1 MKKKEIPKE
10 IQDLLLAVV
19 RDCEME
25 DDAVRE
31 RQIRTWKRLKL
42 TWEGFTKVWYSEVA
56 HDWRIYNET
65 QDQDTDQ
72 AYYDKPINVFRAYL
86 ESIIA
91 ALSIIIPPLKCFP
104 DDADNPL
111 DLATAKAGDKICELV
126 YRHNDVSLLWLHAL
140 FIFVTEGMIAC
151 YSYPKSDD
159 KYGTYEDKQ
168 YEDITEEH
176 DVTTCSLCGSTIE
189 DNVVDPLADAQ
200 LDGANIGG
208 DIPQSEMMQPGME
221 MLQAPPMQTTGMLA
235 DQSGMMPPAEIP
247 QDPNQGV
254 VNQDLINQELD
265 EFQPGNEDV
274 ELHNALINEN
284 QELCPACM
292 EMMDPVRKREQ
303 FITTRLVGITKH
315 PKSRICMEVYGG
327 LSVKIPN
334 YARTQLECP
343 YLLFSREVN
352 YAVAMDKYG
361 FKDKKDLNKKIGS
374 GNSPGGYDQYEQ
386 WGRLSPQYQGE
397 YPTNV
402 VTEKMCWLRPSS
414 FNMLGDEDDIKKLKK
429 LYPDGVKVTKVN
441 DEFADACNESLDDC
455 WTLSQ
460 NPMSDFLHFD
470 PLGMLLTPIQDITDD
485 LTSLTLQTIEH
496 GVSLTFADPSVLN
509 FKAFQQT
516 EVTPG
521 GMFPATPK
529 SGKSLAEGFYEA
541 RTATLSAEVMPFA
554 QSIQSMG
561 QLVSGAL
568 PSLFGGMMQGG
579 GETASQYS
587 MSRAQAQQRQQ
598 NTWKMLIVWWKTIF
612 GKVIPM
618 YINGVKEDERDVQR
632 DPDGNFINVFIRKAE
647 LEGKIGKV
655 ELEAN
660 ENLPLTWGQRK
671 DVIEKLFQNANPE
684 IMKILAAPE
693 NLSLIHEALGLDDF
707 YVPGEDDKNK
717 AYDDIKQLLGSEPM
731 PTGDP
736 MMPEQSSIQFDPIFD
751 NLEITFEIVRKW
763 VISEAGRQA
772 KTDNEAGY
780 RNVLL
785 YGSSIKQFLMQQMMQ
800 QQAMQ
805 AQAGNEN
812 GKGEDGAAPP
822 EKPNQ
827 LDQEAPILGESN
839 VSTIQ

>member
-1 MKKKEIPKE
+1 
-10 IQDLLLAVV
+10 
-19 RDCEME
+19 
-25 DDAVRE
+25 
-31 RQIRTWKRLKL
+31 
-42 TWEGFTKVWYSEVA
+42 
-56 HDWRIYNET
+56 
-65 QDQDTDQ
+65 
-72 AYYDKPINVFRAYL
+72 
-86 ESIIA
+86 
-91 ALSIIIPPLKCFP
+91 
-104 DDADNPL
+104 
-111 DLATAKAGDKICELV
+111 
-126 YRHNDVSLLWLHAL
+126 
-140 FIFVTEGMIAC
+140 
-151 YSYPKSDD
+151 
-159 KYGTYEDKQ
+159 
-168 YEDITEEH
+168 
-176 DVTTCSLCGSTIE
+176 
-189 DNVVDPLADAQ
+189 
-200 LDGANIGG
+200 
-208 DIPQSEMMQPGME
+208 
-221 MLQAPPMQTTGMLA
+221 
-235 DQSGMMPPAEIP
+235 
-247 QDPNQGV
+247 
-254 VNQDLINQELD
+254 
-265 EFQPGNEDV
+265 
-274 ELHNALINEN
+274 
-284 QELCPACM
+284 
-292 EMMDPVRKREQ
+292 
-303 FITTRLVGITKH
+303 
-315 PKSRICMEVYGG
+315 
-327 LSVKIPN
+327 
-334 YARTQLECP
+334 
-343 YLLFSREVN
+343 
-352 YAVAMDKYG
+352 
-361 FKDKKDLNKKIGS
+361 
-374 GNSPGGYDQYEQ
+374 
-386 WGRLSPQYQGE
+386 
-397 YPTNV
+397 
-402 VTEKMCWLRPSS
+402 
-414 FNMLGDEDDIKKLKK
+414 
-429 LYPDGVKVTKVN
+429 
-441 DEFADACNESLDDC
+441 
-455 WTLSQ
+455 
-460 NPMSDFLHFD
+460 
-470 PLGMLLTPIQDITDD
+470 
-485 LTSLTLQTIEH
+485 
-496 GVSLTFADPSVLN
+496 
-509 FKAFQQT
+509 
-516 EVTPG
+516 
-521 GMFPATPK
+521 
-529 SGKSLAEGFYEA
+529 
-541 RTATLSAEVMPFA
+541 MPFA

-812 GKGEDGAAPP
+812 GQGEDGAAPP
-822 EKPNQ
+822 EKPNP